1 MSRSEIE
8 QDVRGLSDHELS
20 GFQERRGEGRPA
32 AARLHH
38 SHHRGH
44 AALAARDIGIIG
56 AGLFQRETDIFTAA
70 LNAGPVIEFV
80 AHEDP
85 YFELAH
91 ILFASEARTRR
102 EVVEVLSS

>member
-1 MSRSEIE
+1 MARSEIE

-20 GFQERRGEGRPA
+20 GFQERRGGGRPA

-70 LNAGPVIEFV
+70 LNAGPVIEFIAHGDSFEDAYGPAV
-80 AHEDP
+80 AEP
-85 YFELAH
+85 CFFESRN
-91 ILFASEARTRR
+91 ASRG
-102 EVVEVLSS
+102 S